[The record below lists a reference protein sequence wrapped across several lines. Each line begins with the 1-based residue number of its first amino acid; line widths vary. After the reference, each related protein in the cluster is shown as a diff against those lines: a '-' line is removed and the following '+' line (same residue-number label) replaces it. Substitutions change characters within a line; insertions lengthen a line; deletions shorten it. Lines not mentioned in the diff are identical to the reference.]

1 VVILTVWELSRK
13 GLKNW
18 VLRPLV
24 EEAVCQACEK
34 LFPGEGVCWEVVFFQ
49 RESSTSYGALRLPDL
64 ACCRD
69 PEREV
74 KH

>member
-1 VVILTVWELSRK
+1 VFILTVRELSQK
-13 GLKNW
+13 VLKNR

-24 EEAVCQACEK
+24 EEAFCQACEK
-34 LFPGEGVCWEVVFFQ
+34 LLPGEGVCWEVVFFQ
-49 RESSTSYGALRLPDL
+49 RESSTSYGALRLPDP
-64 ACCRD
+64 AYYRD

>member
-1 VVILTVWELSRK
+1 VVILTVWELSQK

-34 LFPGEGVCWEVVFFQ
+34 LFPGEGVYWEVVFFQ
-49 RESSTSYGALRLPDL
+49 RESNTSYEALRLPDP
-64 ACCRD
+64 ACC
-69 PEREV
+69 
-74 KH
+74 

>member
-1 VVILTVWELSRK
+1 MQEFSWK
-13 GLKNW
+13 GLKNQ

-34 LFPGEGVCWEVVFFQ
+34 LFPGEGIYWEVVFFQ
-49 RESSTSYGALRLPDL
+49 RESSTSYGALRLPNP
-64 ACCRD
+64 AYCRD
-69 PEREV
+69 PEREAM

>member
-1 VVILTVWELSRK
+1 VVILTVQEFSWK
-13 GLKNW
+13 GMKNQ
-18 VLRPLV
+18 VVRPLV
-24 EEAVCQACEK
+24 EEAFCQACEK
-34 LFPGEGVCWEVVFFQ
+34 PFLGEGVCWEVVFFQ